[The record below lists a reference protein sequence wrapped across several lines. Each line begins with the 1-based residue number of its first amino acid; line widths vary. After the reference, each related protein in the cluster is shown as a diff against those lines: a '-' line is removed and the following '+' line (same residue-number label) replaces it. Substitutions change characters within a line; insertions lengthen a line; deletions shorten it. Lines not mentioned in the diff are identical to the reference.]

1 MPQSHVTSA
10 IVLRTRPFGESD
22 KIVSF
27 LTEDL
32 GKITG
37 IAKGAK
43 RSQRRFANSLEP
55 FSVVNL
61 QVRDKHHGALAFIV
75 AADLQFGFK
84 RLLGS
89 LEKISFASYIVE
101 ITEGLIAEREES
113 RAVFQ
118 HLSEAL
124 RYLEDNEISLRFLTS
139 YELKLLRLTGYQP
152 LLDRCKQCGKDHGDP
167 SAAQWHFSSSD
178 GGILCLACSR
188 VRKELLPVGP
198 TALQVLMDLQS
209 ENSPSRSR
217 FLLPLSVVKEIR
229 TVLLRF
235 IQFHLE
241 REIKSAPF
249 LSEFAS
255 VYSARP

>member
-27 LTEDL
+27 LSEDL

-43 RSQRRFANSLEP
+43 RSRRRFANSLEP

-61 QVRDKHHGALAFIV
+61 HVRDPSHAGLALIV

-89 LEKISFASYIVE
+89 LEKIAFASYIVE
-101 ITEGLIAEREES
+101 ITEGLIAEREENRS
-113 RAVFQ
+113 VFQ
-118 HLSEAL
+118 HVSEAL
-124 RYLEDNEISLRFLTS
+124 RYLEDNDVSLRFLTS
-139 YELKLLRLTGYQP
+139 FELKLLRLTGYQP
-152 LLDRCKQCGKDHGDP
+152 LLDRCKQCGEDRRGT
-167 SAAQWHFSSSD
+167 SAPEWHFSLRD
-178 GGILCLACSR
+178 GGILCRPCCRLSN
-188 VRKELLPVGP
+188 EILPLSA
-198 TALQVLMDLQS
+198 TALDVLMDLQS

-217 FLLPLSVVKEIR
+217 LLLPLSVIKEIR
-229 TVLLRF
+229 SVLLRF
-235 IQFHLE
+235 IQFQLE

>member
-1 MPQSHVTSA
+1 MLRSHVTSA

-43 RSQRRFANSLEP
+43 RSRKRFANSLEP

-61 QVRDKHHGALAFIV
+61 HVRDRSHAGLVLIV

-89 LEKISFASYIVE
+89 LEKIAFASYIVE
-101 ITEGLIAEREES
+101 ITEGLIAEREENRS
-113 RAVFQ
+113 VFQ

-124 RYLEDNEISLRFLTS
+124 RYLEDNDVSLRFLTS
-139 YELKLLRLTGYQP
+139 FELKLLRLTGYQP
-152 LLDRCKQCGKDHGDP
+152 LLDHCKQCGKDRRGA
-167 SAAQWHFSSSD
+167 SAAEWHFSLRD
-178 GGILCLACSR
+178 GGILCRQCSR
-188 VRKELLPVGP
+188 LRNEILPLGAN
-198 TALQVLMDLQS
+198 ALEVLMDLQS

-217 FLLPLSVVKEIR
+217 LLLPLSVIKEIR
-229 TVLLRF
+229 SVLLRF

-249 LSEFAS
+249 LCEFAS
-255 VYSARP
+255 IYSARP